1 MRKSAGVYT
10 NDKTR
15 PRQDLVIS
23 GEVEKFVTI
32 RPQHAN
38 MRGFVG
44 DPIKGT
50 VTIIPEKKYPFKI
63 LNLRAQ
69 DGKHIKY
76 QLAEIKESDS
86 MAYTLNIEN
95 LKKDAGR
102 YYDSIILETDSKIR
116 PQLSIRVYGYLRPP
130 KTKKTN

>member
-69 DGKHIKY
+69 DGKYIKY
-76 QLAEIKESDS
+76 QLEEIKVSDS
-86 MAYTLNIEN
+86 TAYTLNIEN

-116 PQLSIRVYGYLRPP
+116 PQLNVRVYGYLRPR
-130 KTKKTN
+130 KTE

>member
-1 MRKSAGVYT
+1 MKKTAGVYT

-23 GEVEKFVTI
+23 GQVEKFVTI

-44 DPIKGT
+44 DPIQAT
-50 VTIIPEKKYPFKI
+50 VTIIPEERYPFKI
-63 LNLRAQ
+63 LNLRAK
-69 DGKHIKY
+69 DGKYIKY
-76 QLAEIKESDS
+76 QLEQTKGSGATTYKLIV
-86 MAYTLNIEN
+86 EN
-95 LKKDAGR
+95 LKTDAGR

-116 PQLSIRVYGYLRPP
+116 PQLNVRVYGYLRPR
-130 KTKKTN
+130 KIK